1 MFGLHGEPDAL
12 VKALAAH
19 HVVALESR
27 EADLEDVF
35 LALYQEPVDAA

>member
-1 MFGLHGEPDAL
+1 VRFSLLGEIDPL
-12 VKALAAH
+12 LKALAAH

-35 LALYQEPVDAA
+35 FSLFSDRGAV